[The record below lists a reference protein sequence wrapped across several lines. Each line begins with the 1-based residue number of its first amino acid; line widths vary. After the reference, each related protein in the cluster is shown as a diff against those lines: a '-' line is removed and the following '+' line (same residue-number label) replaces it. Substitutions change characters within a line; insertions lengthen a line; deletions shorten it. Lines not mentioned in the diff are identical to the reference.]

1 MVNPSSLAKRP
12 PNFESWFEQQYETAV
27 AGAEALGYKP
37 RHCPDIDELAEKID
51 TTHEEFLME
60 RYIPDESAQLI
71 FVQKRWKTGF
81 ITRADDSF
89 IHRHGELQQQ
99 KLGVPF
105 NMTDGEQ
112 KAMSNYETIAVT
124 NCDRWKRFRPVF
136 ALLDKKPPQLA
147 ESYHYMNAN
156 QTIDDGLVYEEY
168 HDSPEMI
175 RALITEER
183 IEQDGRLA
191 IKQMSFR
198 EYVVFRSLMLATGGK
213 LPDRHSA
220 TIFPDATYDHS
231 IGIVGRHVPLDPL
244 IARTAVGG
252 ALKLCFAPIDSVDVP
267 VGARRILEI
276 PDVVPNPTLD
286 NARHANLEAMRAR
299 QE

>member
-27 AGAEALGYKP
+27 AGAEALGHKA
-37 RHCPDIDELAEKID
+37 RHCPAIDELAEKID

-105 NMTDGEQ
+105 NMTDKE
-112 KAMSNYETIAVT
+112 KKVISSYEVIAGAAG
-124 NCDRWKRFRPVF
+124 DRWKRFRPVF
-136 ALLDKKPPQLA
+136 ALLDKKPPQLS
-147 ESYHYMNAN
+147 ESYSCMDAEK
-156 QTIDDGLVYEEY
+156 TIDDGLVYQEY
-168 HDSPEMI
+168 HHRPEII
-175 RALITEER
+175 RALIIEER
-183 IEQDGRLA
+183 IDQKDKLA
-191 IKQMSFR
+191 IKQMGFR

-276 PDVVPNPTLD
+276 PDVIPNPTLD
-286 NARHANLEAMRAR
+286 NARHTNLEAIRAR
-299 QE
+299 QL